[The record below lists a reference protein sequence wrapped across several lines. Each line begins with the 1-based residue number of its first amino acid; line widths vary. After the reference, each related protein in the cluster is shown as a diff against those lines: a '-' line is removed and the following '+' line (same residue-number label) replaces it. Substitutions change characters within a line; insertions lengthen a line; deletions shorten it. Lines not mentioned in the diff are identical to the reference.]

1 MEYFTNLWE
10 LFVDMSFYIVIG
22 LLFTG
27 FLHAFVN
34 KDAILKHIGKNN
46 TASVVKASV
55 LGVPLPLCSC
65 GVVPTALYLGK
76 SGASKGAVVSFLTS
90 TPQTGVDSLIATY
103 GLMGPLF
110 AVFRAV
116 AAFLSGIVSGVVTN
130 LLCKKDTNNF
140 QSDKATC
147 ASSKESTTEKSC
159 CCSNTECHS
168 KAEKIPFF
176 SKVKSAFT
184 YAFGEFLDEIAVH
197 FVIGLLIAALISTI
211 IPDNWLANLT
221 TPLFTMLL
229 MLLIGIPMY
238 ICSTASIPIAL
249 SLIMKGIS
257 PGAAFVFL
265 FAGPVTNIASLAI
278 LSKTLGKKVLIIYLS
293 CVAVCSI
300 VFGFILDGIIAGLG
314 YTGITSFTNTSD
326 EHGLPLYMVVIAIG
340 FGILVLRSL
349 LKKWT
354 HKPKNK
360 SCCSHSHD

>member
-1 MEYFTNLWE
+1 MVYFINLWE

-34 KDAILKHIGKNN
+34 QEAILKHVGKNN

-130 LLCKKDTNNF
+130 LFCKRDANDF
-140 QSDKATC
+140 QKAKTTGALGEESDEHKTC
-147 ASSKESTTEKSC
+147 G
-159 CCSNTECHS
+159 CSHSGCHS
-168 KAEKIPFF
+168 QVEKVTFF

-197 FVIGLLIAALISTI
+197 FVIGLFIAALISTL
-211 IPDNWLANLT
+211 IPDNWLAGLT
-221 TPLFTMLL
+221 NPLFTMLL

-265 FAGPVTNIASLAI
+265 FAGPVTNIASLTI
-278 LSKTLGKKVLIIYLS
+278 LSKALGKKVLAIYLS
-293 CVAVCSI
+293 CVAVCA
-300 VFGFILDGIIAGLG
+300 VAFGFVLDGIIAALG
-314 YTGITSFTNTSD
+314 FSGIPSSAGASS
-326 EHGLPLYMVVIAIG
+326 EHGLPVYMVVIAIG
-340 FGILVLRSL
+340 FGVLVLKSL
-349 LKKWT
+349 LKRLL
-354 HKPKNK
+354 HKPKND
-360 SCCSHSHD
+360 SCCSHS